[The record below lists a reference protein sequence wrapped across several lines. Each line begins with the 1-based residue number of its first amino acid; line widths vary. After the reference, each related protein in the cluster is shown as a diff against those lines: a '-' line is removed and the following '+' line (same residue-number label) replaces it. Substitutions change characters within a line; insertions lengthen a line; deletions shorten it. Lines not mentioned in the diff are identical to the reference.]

1 MLGVRRLHPF
11 VVRNIR
17 VLRYSSI
24 EKPPLEKPTN
34 EVETDDI
41 ATQSTEHRDKLI
53 FDSILDSVLMRAE
66 NRSSKRKPHSVTST
80 VQALFDKPQEDPLDR
95 AYGSILDKRTRDL
108 ETVAHDTAS
117 DAILKAVQP
126 ILDHISSLNTN
137 KEVIEYHQ
145 SVILR
150 SFAKR
155 SPVLGNVAV
164 DKTNAAYITNH
175 IVSILID
182 DFKDPVGALHIFNSI
197 KAESNDYFV
206 AACSAGVYNRIIAL
220 RWQYYRD
227 IQSVVSLMNEMFI
240 NAVQGNNETVDLL
253 GVITRQAIESS
264 QNIPLAESL
273 PLWSSRDDKLVK
285 TLNSYRV
292 KLMSSLAG
300 RRDFALANLQT

>member
-1 MLGVRRLHPF
+1 MLCVRSIRPF

-24 EKPPLEKPTN
+24 ENPASEKPST
-34 EVETDDI
+34 EVETDEFH
-41 ATQSTEHRDKLI
+41 AQSTEHRDKLI

-66 NRSSKRKPHSVTST
+66 NQSAKRKPHSVTST
-80 VQALFDKPQEDPLDR
+80 VQALFDNPQEDPLDR

-108 ETVAHDTAS
+108 ETFAHDTPS
-117 DAILKAVQP
+117 DAILKNVQP
-126 ILDHISSLNTN
+126 VLEHISSLKTN
-137 KEVIEYHQ
+137 KDVVYYHQ
-145 SVILR
+145 SAVIR
-150 SFAKR
+150 SFETVT
-155 SPVLGNVAV
+155 PVQGQVVV
-164 DKTNAAYITNH
+164 DKTNAAYITKH
-175 IVSILID
+175 IMAVLID
-182 DFKDPVGALHIFNSI
+182 EFKDPVGALHIFNSI
-197 KAESNDYFV
+197 KAKSNDYFI
-206 AACSAGVYNRIIAL
+206 AACSADVYNRIIAL

-273 PLWSSRDDKLVK
+273 PLWSTKDDKLVK

-300 RRDFALANLQT
+300 RRDFALANLQN